1 MSISIKKIIIK
12 KDRSISEALKKLS
25 NTGLKCLIVI
35 DGNNKHLGTITDGDI
50 RKKIYLNIK
59 TSQEKFQRFIIKI
72 VYFLKIPTSQKIAEK
87 FMKEKNYP

>member
-1 MSISIKKIIIK
+1 MSISIKIIIK

-50 RKKIYLNIK
+50 RKNLLKYKDL
-59 TSQEKFQRFIIKI
+59 SRKFQRFIIKI
-72 VYFLKIPTSQKIAEK
+72 VYFLKIPTSQKK
-87 FMKEKNYP
+87 LRKNL